1 MTKSSIRIIDKQY
14 NNKSVIVAKNLYKFY
29 NPSSQV
35 TYQKGIC
42 GPEGTLSFII
52 ETPGSFEGIQE
63 ILSFGNIRVSMEGLT
78 ISFENMKQELKAF
91 NSYMVILSWSHSNYS
106 VQMSIYEYTHNPNVK
121 AYMLRPEMYYFDFEN
136 PVCEQVVKYNNDLN
150 QCKQQLCTISGG
162 GFNMTNI
169 KLFNRALDKETSI
182 KESCKYTTTNEMCV
196 INDVAR
202 PLTTGNGFSV
212 R

>member
-1 MTKSSIRIIDKQY
+1 
-14 NNKSVIVAKNLYKFY
+14 
-29 NPSSQV
+29 
-35 TYQKGIC
+35 
-42 GPEGTLSFII
+42 
-52 ETPGSFEGIQE
+52 
-63 ILSFGNIRVSMEGLT
+63 
-78 ISFENMKQELKAF
+78 
-91 NSYMVILSWSHSNYS
+91 
-106 VQMSIYEYTHNPNVK
+106 
-121 AYMLRPEMYYFDFEN
+121 MLRPEMYYFDFEN

-150 QCKQQLCTISGG
+150 QCKQQLCAISGG

-169 KLFNRALDKETSI
+169 KLFNHALDKEASI